1 MGIVTR
7 WVGAAALCASVFAC
21 SHRAKPSQGSGPP
34 AKTIVRVE
42 NQGFADMTVYVVV
55 GGQRVRL
62 GLATGSS
69 TSRFTIPAYL
79 IGNGIQQLRFIADPV
94 GSNRLPVS
102 DEISVQPGDE
112 VVLTIPP
119 S

>member
-1 MGIVTR
+1 MRGI
-7 WVGAAALCASVFAC
+7 GAAALCVSVFAC
-21 SHRAKPSQGSGPP
+21 SHRAKPNQGSGPP
-34 AKTIVRVE
+34 AKTTVRVE
-42 NQGFADMTVYVVV
+42 NQGFADMTVYVLV

-69 TSRFTIPAYL
+69 TTNFTIPGYL
-79 IGNGIQQLRFIADPV
+79 VGNGIQQLRFIADPV

-102 DEISVQPGDE
+102 DEISVTPGDE

-119 S
+119 T